1 MIKSYVLADSCKR
14 TDNQDND
21 HNESFDDSRKY
32 NKKDSRRTKFSP
44 ILSPLEDQTSWSA
57 PAQILKIKKRKWL
70 ILWKRNK
77 LMTPMP
83 KKKRVLIKK
92 AKINKYSI
100 YRILLNTPLPGHE
113 QSKPSRH
120 HSEVHI
126 DKKLYGIDA
135 TIGLVDDPDK
145 KQSINPKDVA
155 IPESEFKL
163 QSLKPIVLSVIRNV
177 NLIETSD
184 CVFKVGRTIGIT
196 KGRIDD

>member
-1 MIKSYVLADSCKR
+1 MLTIRKKKDVLADSCKR

-92 AKINKYSI
+92 AKINNYGI

-113 QSKPSRH
+113 RSKPSRR
-120 HSEVHI
+120 HSEDHV
-126 DKKLYGIDA
+126 
-135 TIGLVDDPDK
+135 GL
-145 KQSINPKDVA
+145 
-155 IPESEFKL
+155 
-163 QSLKPIVLSVIRNV
+163 
-177 NLIETSD
+177 
-184 CVFKVGRTIGIT
+184 
-196 KGRIDD
+196 

>member
-1 MIKSYVLADSCKR
+1 
-14 TDNQDND
+14 
-21 HNESFDDSRKY
+21 
-32 NKKDSRRTKFSP
+32 SRRTKFSP
-44 ILSPLEDQTSWSA
+44 ILPPLEDQTSWPA
-57 PAQILKIKKRKWL
+57 PAQ
-70 ILWKRNK
+70 
-77 LMTPMP
+77 
-83 KKKRVLIKK
+83 VLIKDK
-92 AKINKYSI
+92 EKEMAKINKYSI

-120 HSEVHI
+120 HSEDHV
-126 DKKLYGIDA
+126 GIA
-135 TIGLVDDPDK
+135 ERIVGVREETKRLVDDPDK

-163 QSLKPIVLSVIRNV
+163 QSLKPIVLSGIRNV

>member
-1 MIKSYVLADSCKR
+1 MLLHNIYQY
-14 TDNQDND
+14 N
-21 HNESFDDSRKY
+21 HNELFDEASCSVKAFIT
-32 NKKDSRRTKFSP
+32 N
-44 ILSPLEDQTSWSA
+44 LQTFVNG
-57 PAQILKIKKRKWL
+57 ICD
-70 ILWKRNK
+70 N
-77 LMTPMP
+77 
-83 KKKRVLIKK
+83 
-92 AKINKYSI
+92 Y
-100 YRILLNTPLPGHE
+100 E
-113 QSKPSRH
+113 
-120 HSEVHI
+120 I

-163 QSLKPIVLSVIRNV
+163 QSLKPIVLSGIRNV